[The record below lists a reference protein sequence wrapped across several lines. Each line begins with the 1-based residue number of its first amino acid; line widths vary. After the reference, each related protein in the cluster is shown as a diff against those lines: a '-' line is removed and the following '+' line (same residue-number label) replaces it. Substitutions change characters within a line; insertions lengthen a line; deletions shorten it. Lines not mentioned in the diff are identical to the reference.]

1 MSLFGNKQEANL
13 RATIKMVELV
23 ISELGLNP
31 ADTELD
37 WPGTVRGWGLK
48 KGSAEVYIT
57 LSRDEQTSEN
67 FIRVHAILLVLPQN
81 QDACN
86 RLYRR
91 ILEENATGILGAA
104 FGVSGDKVLLV
115 SERSTTDLDISEVR
129 DMIRRVGH
137 YADYYDDLLVSEFG
151 GQRYCDVS
159 RVS

>member
-13 RATIKMVELV
+13 RATIKMIEMV
-23 ISELGLNP
+23 ISELGLSP
-31 ADTELD
+31 TETLLD
-37 WPGTVRGWGLK
+37 WPGAVRGWGLK

-57 LSRDEQTSEN
+57 LRRSDETGEN
-67 FIRVHAILLVLPQN
+67 FIRVSAILLVLPPDP
-81 QDACN
+81 DARN
-86 RLYRR
+86 RLYRH
-91 ILEENATGILGAA
+91 ILEENAGRILGAA
-104 FGVSGDKVLLV
+104 FGISADKVILV

>member
-23 ISELGLNP
+23 ISELGLSP
-31 ADTELD
+31 TETSLD
-37 WPGTVRGWGLK
+37 WPGAVRGWGLK
-48 KGSAEVYIT
+48 KGSAEIYIT
-57 LSRDEQTSEN
+57 LRQAEDSGEN
-67 FIRVHAILLVLPQN
+67 CIRVSAILLVLPES

-129 DMIRRVGH
+129 DIIRRVGH